1 MSNQHTLS
9 VLELSFFCLDL
20 LYVLRQLIT
29 RLCRQQILDSK
40 CSSRANYFPLSSDQS
55 LLSLIKFLIT
65 TNMCLTMP
73 RLAHRCRNIKQ
84 THRQAGVR
92 LDIIQRGK
100 VKVCFINVSYNSFH
114 FFLSLYLAITFIIF
128 LFNWEIS
135 IPVLLFMI
143 RNIRII

>member
-100 VKVCFINVSYNSFH
+100 GEVKVCFINVSYNSFH
-114 FFLSLYLAITFIIF
+114 FFLSLYPIF
-128 LFNWEIS
+128 SYNIYLFFYS
-135 IPVLLFMI
+135 TGRFQFLYSSS
-143 RNIRII
+143 